1 MTPLTDI
8 LSRMSPISLSE
19 MEAVK
24 LMNRLD
30 TKYVTSMA
38 HVRQVLLLA
47 ANQYFVQE
55 IGGERIAAY
64 DTLYYDTSALA
75 MYIEHHNRRL
85 VRQKV
90 RIRRYIGSPSNLSE
104 SGDLTFLEI
113 KNKNNRGRTKK
124 KRIEVINQAVLTSP
138 SDEVSAFMQKRCR
151 YSCEQLLPQLR
162 TVFRRITLVS
172 KQKNERLT
180 VDFALHWSNIH
191 TGREVQLEPLVIIE
205 LKRDGLTYSPMA
217 DILRQLRIKPMKISK
232 YCIGTALTNPDVKQ
246 NRFKQKIRKIQRI
259 LTDENT

>member
-1 MTPLTDI
+1 
-8 LSRMSPISLSE
+8 MSPISLSE

-47 ANQYFVQE
+47 TDQYFVQE
-55 IGGERIAAY
+55 IEGKRIAAY
-64 DTLYYDTSALA
+64 DTLYYDTPALE

-90 RIRRYIGSPSNLSE
+90 RIRTYVGSPSHLSE
-104 SGDLTFLEI
+104 TGDLTFLEI

-124 KRIEVINQAVLTSP
+124 KRIEVRSQDVIVSP
-138 SDEVSAFMQKRCR
+138 SDSVNAFMQKRCR
-151 YSCEQLLPQLR
+151 YSCEQLMPQLR
-162 TVFRRITLVS
+162 TAFRRITLVS

-180 VDFALHWSNIH
+180 IDFTLHWSNIH
-191 TGREVQLEPLVIIE
+191 TGIEVQLEPLVIIE
-205 LKRDGLTYSPMA
+205 LKRNGLTYSPMT

-259 LTDENT
+259 LAHEDAN

>member
-1 MTPLTDI
+1 MTHLTDI

-90 RIRRYIGSPSNLSE
+90 RIRRYIGSQSNLSE

-113 KNKNNRGRTKK
+113 KNKDNRGRTKK
-124 KRIEVINQAVLTSP
+124 KRIEVINQAVLASP
-138 SDEVSAFMQKRCR
+138 SGEVSAFMQKRCR
-151 YSCEQLLPQLR
+151 YRCEQLLPQLR
-162 TVFRRITLVS
+162 TASRSSVS
-172 KQKNERLT
+172 RK
-180 VDFALHWSNIH
+180 
-191 TGREVQLEPLVIIE
+191 
-205 LKRDGLTYSPMA
+205 
-217 DILRQLRIKPMKISK
+217 
-232 YCIGTALTNPDVKQ
+232 TNG
-246 NRFKQKIRKIQRI
+246 
-259 LTDENT
+259 

>member
-30 TKYVTSMA
+30 TKYVTSMV
-38 HVRQVLLLA
+38 HVRQVLQLA
-47 ANQYFVQE
+47 ADQYFVQE

-64 DTLYYDTSALA
+64 DTLYYDTPALA

-90 RIRRYIGSPSNLSE
+90 RIRRYVGSQSNLSE

-124 KRIEVINQAVLTSP
+124 KRMEVVSQAVLAAP
-138 SDEVSAFMQKRCR
+138 SADVSAFMQKRCR
-151 YSCEQLLPQLR
+151 YSCEQLMPQLR

-172 KQKNERLT
+172 KQKTERLT
-180 VDFALHWSNIH
+180 IDFALHWTHIPS
-191 TGREVQLEPLVIIE
+191 GREVQLEPLVIIE

-259 LTDENT
+259 LRDENT

>member
-1 MTPLTDI
+1 MSSLTDI

-19 MEAVK
+19 MGAVK

-47 ANQYFVQE
+47 ADQYFVQE

-64 DTLYYDTSALA
+64 DTLYYDTPALA
-75 MYIEHHNRRL
+75 MYMEHHNRRL

-90 RIRRYIGSPSNLSE
+90 RIRRYVGSQSNLSE

-124 KRIEVINQAVLTSP
+124 KRMEVVSQSVLADP
-138 SDEVSAFMQKRCR
+138 GADVSAFMHKRCR

-180 VDFALHWSNIH
+180 IDFALHWSHIPS
-191 TGREVQLEPLVIIE
+191 GREVQMEPLVIIE

-232 YCIGTALTNPDVKQ
+232 YCIGTALANPDVKQ

-259 LTDENT
+259 LTNENT

>member
-1 MTPLTDI
+1 
-8 LSRMSPISLSE
+8 MSPISLSE

-64 DTLYYDTSALA
+64 DTLYYDRPALA

-90 RIRRYIGSPSNLSE
+90 RIRRYIGSQSNLSE

-124 KRIEVINQAVLTSP
+124 KRIEVINQAVLASP
-138 SDEVSAFMQKRCR
+138 SDDVSAFMKKRCR

>member
-64 DTLYYDTSALA
+64 DTLYYDTSALT

-90 RIRRYIGSPSNLSE
+90 RIRRYIGSQSNLSE

-124 KRIEVINQAVLTSP
+124 KRIEVINQAVLASP
-138 SDEVSAFMQKRCR
+138 SDEVSAFMKKRCR
-151 YSCEQLLPQLR
+151 YRCEQLLPQLR